1 MSYINKIFKIFSQED
16 KINFFIILILSAA
29 GAFLEMIGISI
40 FIPIITV
47 LLGQRVNFEN
57 STFLND
63 YFDFISSMN
72 NTDSINFL
80 LLILIIIFLI
90 KNSYLFFLHYY
101 NNRFVNIFGSKI
113 SKKIFAKYLSKNIN
127 FFVKKNSNELL
138 NNCIYVVDSIKDTL
152 SILILIFSEILV
164 LFGIAVLLIVIE
176 PNGFLLS
183 CFFILFFGLLIFLFS
198 NKVLERW
205 GRQVIFFEKLRYLN
219 LSQAFKSIREI
230 KVFKKIFF
238 FFNKYVEPND
248 NRFKIATW
256 KATLIGLPRFIIELL
271 FIVTLS
277 ILLIFLNLL
286 GKSNE
291 EILII
296 MGLYAVA
303 TIRIIPSLQ
312 RILSNIQSF
321 KFGKKSIDIVF
332 NEIYQ
337 DSYEEV
343 VNEKNLNNVSK
354 PNNQKNVIIEF
365 KNVFFKHEGS
375 AKTLLKNI
383 NFKILKNNFIAIV
396 GESGSGKSTLVDIML
411 GLLKIEK
418 GEINLDYKKIGFV
431 PQKPSFI
438 DGSIKNNIALGVEN
452 HLINTKK
459 INYCINKVQLD
470 DLIKNLPSGIET
482 VVGENGVKFSGGEI
496 QRLSIARA
504 LYVNP
509 DIIILDEP
517 TNALD
522 KITEEKIIQILKI
535 LSKEMTIILVTH
547 NLSNI
552 SYCDSVIQIDKHKN
566 NILLKNN
573 N

>member
-438 DGSIKNNIALGVEN
+438 DDSIKNNIALGVEN

>member
-16 KINFFIILILSAA
+16 KINFFIILILSTA

-47 LLGQRVNFEN
+47 LLGQRVNFDN

-113 SKKIFAKYLSKNIN
+113 SKKIFAKYLNKNIN

-164 LFGIAVLLIVIE
+164 LFGIAVLLIAIE

-183 CFFILFFGLLIFLFS
+183 CFFIFFFGLLIFLFS

-205 GRQVIFFEKLRYLN
+205 GNLVIFFEKLRYLN

-230 KVFKKIFF
+230 KVFKKKFF

-277 ILLIFLNLL
+277 ILLIFLNSL

-337 DSYEEV
+337 DSFEEAI
-343 VNEKNLNNVSK
+343 NEKNSNNDSK
-354 PNNQKNVIIEF
+354 PNNQKDVIIEF

-396 GESGSGKSTLVDIML
+396 GESGSGKSTIVDIML
-411 GLLKIEK
+411 GLSKIEK

-438 DGSIKNNIALGVEN
+438 DDSIKNNIAFGVEN
-452 HLINTKK
+452 HLINKKK

-482 VVGENGVKFSGGEI
+482 VVGENGVKFSGGET

-504 LYVNP
+504 LYVDP

-535 LSKEMTIILVTH
+535 LSKDITIILVTH

-552 SYCDSVIQIDKHKN
+552 RYCDRVIQINKHKN